1 MTWTGVDY
9 VILGVIG
16 LSTLTGLLRGFF
28 KELISLM
35 AWVLAIFLAIKYTSS
50 VAIYFKDLIA
60 DSSLRS
66 ALSFIGILLGTLF
79 LGMLIN
85 VILGLLLKHSGL
97 RVSDRIIGMGFGFVR
112 GVVII
117 SLLILIVGMSG
128 FNLKPYQEKSLF
140 FNYFN
145 PIVVWMTKYV
155 QPFINE
161 TILESQKPSDKKSL
175 PLQLNGGDAY
185 PSNLGIKSH

>member
-1 MTWTGVDY
+1 MIWTGVDY
-9 VILGVIG
+9 VIVGVIS

-35 AWVLAIFLAIKYTSS
+35 TWILAVFLAIKYTSPVAACFKS
-50 VAIYFKDLIA
+50 VIA
-60 DSSLRS
+60 DSTLRS
-66 ALSFIGILLGTLF
+66 AVGFIGILVGTLF

-85 VILGLLLKHSGL
+85 VALGVLLKHSGL
-97 RVSDRIIGMGFGFVR
+97 KVSDRIIGMGFGVVR

-117 SLLILIVGMSG
+117 SLCILIIGMSG
-128 FNLKPYQEKSLF
+128 FNLKPYQDKSLL

-155 QPFINE
+155 QPFITE
-161 TILESQKPSDKKSL
+161 TITEAQKKSDTTTTK
-175 PLQLNGGDAY
+175 PQ
-185 PSNLGIKSH
+185 PRP